1 MSEYKLSIVVACY
14 NMQRELPRTLQTLL
28 PDYQEGVE
36 RCDYEIVVVDNGS
49 TPRQVVAQHFHEAAN
64 IRLISIDNP
73 SISPVGVI
81 NDAVKSCNATYVAVL
96 IDGARM
102 VTPRFIL
109 QSLSALSGHENAVV
123 SALAYH
129 LGPGP
134 QSKTVTEGYCQ
145 EVEDKLMASVDW
157 RADGY
162 SLFEISELAS
172 SSGAGVFEPIS
183 ECNTLL
189 LRKDLWSRF
198 EGFDER
204 FVSAG
209 GGLANLDLFK
219 RLSED
224 EETSI
229 FVLAGE
235 GSFHQFHGGVSTNQP
250 GGRFAEFEVEYIEIR
265 GEKFI
270 KPVYE
275 PLIYGGIDRRALRF
289 IDYSAKY
296 SLTAS
301 TDVESR
307 SVNDGKQ
314 VDNKQLSI
322 LLGLIS
328 NDVNTSII
336 PFEHRQ
342 DNDLQAV
349 VRQRN
354 HHILSTFEISA
365 FHTVC
370 VDSSECIG
378 ELLDKYPKVSLHAD
392 IRGVNGKCVYDPLLN
407 RTAEYWYDIFD
418 DAFTDI
424 SLSLVISNPYS
435 FAEENYESLG
445 LCKNEALVFWFFSY
459 MDAERWSRLRGRSC
473 IKDDTSVDVSEED
486 IYMRFYTALLA
497 LIDSDDEKSW
507 SVLDQ
512 IYREMLDFKPI
523 LTGSNHILRGV
534 IEYKNAV
541 VNEQHLINE
550 GLVVQV
556 DRLEGSEHRYNHSL
570 SYRFAAIVRN
580 VLYKLRAKFRSYL
593 SHP

>member
-1 MSEYKLSIVVACY
+1 MMAEYKLSIVVACY

-36 RCDYEIVVVDNGS
+36 RSDYEIVVVDNGS

-81 NDAVKSCNATYVAVL
+81 NDAVNNCNATYVAVL

-102 VTPRFIL
+102 VTPRFIR
-109 QSLSALSGHENAVV
+109 QSLSALDGHVNAVV

-189 LRKDLWSRF
+189 LRKDLWDRF
-198 EGFDER
+198 KGFDER

-224 EETSI
+224 EKTSI

-250 GGRFAEFEVEYIEIR
+250 GGRFAEFELEYIEIR
-265 GEKFI
+265 AEKFI

-275 PLIYGGIDRRALRF
+275 PFIYGGIDKRALRF
-289 IDYSAKY
+289 IEYSAKY
-296 SLTAS
+296 SLTAGA
-301 TDVESR
+301 DAVGK
-307 SVNDGKQ
+307 SVNDDAQ
-314 VDNKQLSI
+314 IDNKQLAI
-322 LLGLIS
+322 YLGLIS
-328 NDVNTSII
+328 NEVTSSII
-336 PFEHRQ
+336 SFEHRKN
-342 DNDLQAV
+342 NDLQTL

-354 HHILSTFEISA
+354 HHILSTFEFSA

-370 VDSSECIG
+370 VDSSESIG
-378 ELLDKYPKVSLHAD
+378 ELLDKYPKASLLTDIQGVS
-392 IRGVNGKCVYDPLLN
+392 GECVYDPLLN
-407 RTAEYWYDIFD
+407 RTAEYWHDVFGET
-418 DAFTDI
+418 FTDP
-424 SLSLVISNPYS
+424 SLNLVISNPHS
-435 FAEENYESLG
+435 FAEKNHKAMGLG
-445 LCKNEALVFWFFSY
+445 KDEALVFWFFSY
-459 MDAERWSRLRGRSC
+459 MDAERWSRQRGRSC
-473 IKDDTSVDVSEED
+473 IKDDTSVDISNED
-486 IYMRFYTALLA
+486 IYTRFYSALLM
-497 LIDSDDEKSW
+497 LIDSDDENSW

-512 IYREMLDFKPI
+512 IYREMLGFRLI
-523 LTGSNHILRGV
+523 LKGSNKILRGV
-534 IEYKNAV
+534 IEYKNKMV
-541 VNEQHLINE
+541 TEQHLINE

-556 DRLEGSEHRYNHSL
+556 DRLEGSELRYNHGVL
-570 SYRFAAIVRN
+570 YRLAAIAKN

-593 SHP
+593 